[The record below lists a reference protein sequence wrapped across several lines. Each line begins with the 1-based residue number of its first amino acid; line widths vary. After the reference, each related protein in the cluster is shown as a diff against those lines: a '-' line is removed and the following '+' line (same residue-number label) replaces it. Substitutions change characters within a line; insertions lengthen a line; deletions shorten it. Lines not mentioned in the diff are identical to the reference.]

1 MIKREAFG
9 LFLFLTLLLSFSLTG
24 QEEESPQIGLELINI
39 YQSGTK
45 NIENNLFFYKYA
57 KYT

>member
-39 YQSGTK
+39 YLSGTK
-45 NIENNLFFYKYA
+45 NIENN
-57 KYT
+57 